1 MCKKKNATPTALEFK
16 NSLRVLTIAQYL
28 KGCDSGSYE
37 LDEGSFIADFL
48 DTQNVQ
54 SASADDVSNDLL
66 RVCEPLIVSRVSLQ
80 YSTLL
85 ILTVYIILAVLLPVV
100 LKNMMQSVNSA

>member
-54 SASADDVSNDLL
+54 SVSADDVSNR
-66 RVCEPLIVSRVSLQ
+66 RVCEPLIVSSQSESAVSD
-80 YSTLL
+80 
-85 ILTVYIILAVLLPVV
+85 IID
-100 LKNMMQSVNSA
+100 LKCLYYLGAYVASCVKNTMHSVNSA